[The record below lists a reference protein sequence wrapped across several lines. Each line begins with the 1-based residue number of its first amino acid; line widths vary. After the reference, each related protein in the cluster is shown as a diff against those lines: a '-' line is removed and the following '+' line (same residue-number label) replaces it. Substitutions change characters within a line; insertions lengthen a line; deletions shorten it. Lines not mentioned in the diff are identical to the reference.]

1 MSSNSRRNQLA
12 SSNGCKQLQTA
23 RMRECE
29 NARMNRG
36 SIVMLL
42 LSSTEAAIDPK
53 ARGCFLWLSR
63 QSC

>member
-1 MSSNSRRNQLA
+1 
-12 SSNGCKQLQTA
+12 
-23 RMRECE
+23 
-29 NARMNRG
+29 MNRG